1 MEEQSPQMA
10 IFRERLVTT
19 REEERRRLRRDLH
32 DGLGPR
38 LATLTVKV
46 SAAQNH
52 LHRNPEAAGR
62 LLAAF
67 ITGLDE
73 DYLNSLV
80 WDLGLGDD
88 DD

>member
-1 MEEQSPQMA
+1 
-10 IFRERLVTT
+10 V
-19 REEERRRLRRDLH
+19 
-32 DGLGPR
+32 
-38 LATLTVKV
+38 
-46 SAAQNH
+46 
-52 LHRNPEAAGR
+52 GR